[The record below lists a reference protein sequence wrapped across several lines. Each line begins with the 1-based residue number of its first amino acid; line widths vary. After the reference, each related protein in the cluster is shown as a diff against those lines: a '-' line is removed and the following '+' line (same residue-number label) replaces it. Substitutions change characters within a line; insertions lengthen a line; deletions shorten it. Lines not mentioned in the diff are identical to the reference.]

1 MKRANFWGAYAYA
14 LSRIGKEQRAEQ
26 IFKQLHDGGES
37 SAFVYSSWKSLAD
50 ASLGDYS
57 SAYRLQN
64 KAAEI
69 QADNVDK
76 VLKQSTIK
84 SQRDYFE
91 KLNAKTEQL
100 ARQRKQIAWIGCSLL
115 VLIIVAL
122 FLYYRRRTEQID
134 QEKES
139 LFETF
144 NGKVSELEHDKKSVR
159 DHYIQ
164 MCKLQFGHL
173 GHINEVLLYHNA
185 ESDNNLY
192 KEIKN
197 ALRKHGLDVQN
208 QQAFEK
214 VLNDT
219 FDDVMI
225 HFRETFPEKS
235 ERYYQL
241 VSFLFAGFDAA
252 TICAII
258 PGLKKHNV
266 YVEKHRLKQATLKV
280 SSPYKEQ
287 ISELLL

>member
-1 MKRANFWGAYAYA
+1 M
-14 LSRIGKEQRAEQ
+14 
-26 IFKQLHDGGES
+26 
-37 SAFVYSSWKSLAD
+37 
-50 ASLGDYS
+50 
-57 SAYRLQN
+57 
-64 KAAEI
+64 
-69 QADNVDK
+69 
-76 VLKQSTIK
+76 
-84 SQRDYFE
+84 
-91 KLNAKTEQL
+91 
-100 ARQRKQIAWIGCSLL
+100 

-122 FLYYRRRTEQID
+122 FLYYRRRTEQIE

-144 NGKVSELEHDKKSVR
+144 NGKVSELENDKRSVR

-164 MCKLQFGHL
+164 MCKSQFGHL

-192 KEIKN
+192 KEIKK

-252 TICAII
+252 TICATI